1 MINEIPATTPSPR
14 TEPDAFFWN
23 RESARVTL
31 WQWKQSGLLS
41 TPLSY
46 PAGAPIFDRDAAP
59 QDAFL
64 LEKGVIVFEREPAA
78 REKSGIYALCLPGN
92 LFGHCSGGPADA
104 SPHWAIALTRCV
116 VYRISREKMLAT
128 LYKGGEAAL
137 FIVRQYLHNLLCAR
151 ARATES
157 SINGTKVRL
166 EHLLLELASALEDQS
181 PAGAIRLPLKDK
193 DLAAILGISPQQ
205 FSVIKKEM
213 EGEKVIARFGQR
225 NRLALRSGGGKVRF
239 FKVHRYK
246 SIPGASSG
254 A

>member
-1 MINEIPATTPSPR
+1 MNEIPTTTPSPR
-14 TEPDAFFWN
+14 TESDVFFWN
-23 RESARVTL
+23 RESARLTL

-41 TPLSY
+41 TPLVY
-46 PAGAPIFDRDAAP
+46 PAGAPIFDRGAAP

-64 LEKGVIVFEREPAA
+64 LERGIVVFEREPVA

-92 LFGHCSGGPADA
+92 LFGHCFGERVGA
-104 SPHWAIALTRCV
+104 SLHSAIALTRCI

-128 LYKGGEAAL
+128 LYTGGEAAL

-166 EHLLLELASALEDQS
+166 EHLLLELASVLEDHS
-181 PAGAIRLPLKDK
+181 PAGAIQLPLKYK

-213 EGEKVIARFGQR
+213 EGEKVIACFGQR
-225 NRLALRSGGGKVRF
+225 NKLALRSSGSKVQF

-246 SIPGASSG
+246 RIPGIPSG

>member
-1 MINEIPATTPSPR
+1 M
-14 TEPDAFFWN
+14 
-23 RESARVTL
+23 TL

-41 TPLSY
+41 APLLY
-46 PAGAPIFDRDAAP
+46 PAGAPIFDRGAAP
-59 QDAFL
+59 RDAFL
-64 LEKGVIVFEREPAA
+64 LERGVVVFEREPAA

-92 LFGHCSGGPADA
+92 LFGHCAAGPADA
-104 SPHWAIALTRCV
+104 SPHSAIALTRCV

-137 FIVRQYLHNLLCAR
+137 FIVRQYLHNLLSAR

-166 EHLLLELASALEDQS
+166 AHLLLELASALEDHS

-225 NRLALRSGGGKVRF
+225 NKLALRSGGGKVCF

-246 SIPGASSG
+246 SIPGVSSG